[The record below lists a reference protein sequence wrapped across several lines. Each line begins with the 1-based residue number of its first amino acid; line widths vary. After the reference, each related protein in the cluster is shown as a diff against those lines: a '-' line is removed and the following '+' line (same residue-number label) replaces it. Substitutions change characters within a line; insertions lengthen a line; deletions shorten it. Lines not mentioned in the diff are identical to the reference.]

1 MTSLLSVDYRS
12 TILYVLLAEFIFMI
26 IKYYTRR
33 VPQICSPKYTL
44 NYCIIYSVYGVV
56 YILLSQLLRVL
67 RWRIISR
74 AVVRLNTESLL
85 GFSDLIP
92 FYRSHTLSIVGPLSW
107 AEEIIFIFPLQLY
120 VTYVR
125 TEEIFLVETE

>member
-12 TILYVLLAEFIFMI
+12 TILYMLLAEFIFMI
-26 IKYYTRR
+26 IKYHTRR

-44 NYCIIYSVYGVV
+44 NYYIWRGV

-74 AVVRLNTESLL
+74 AVVRLNTDSLL

-92 FYRSHTLSIVGPLSW
+92 FYRSHTLYRWPTLSW

-125 TEEIFLVETE
+125 TEEIFLVETK